1 MSLQCRSG
9 HSKPLS
15 VKEQIGG
22 FPQSPI
28 STRLPKRS
36 NALGKWLKKDLS
48 LTAQS
53 LRHTFSDRLRASKC
67 PLELIDQIWWL
78 VIHWHHRIKVWAR
91 IRVGECKRAVRSNYA
106 VGLSVGFEFS
116 IKSDTLNVSWA
127 TKEIIKTS

>member
-67 PLELIDQIWWL
+67 PLELIDQIGGWSSIGTIGSKYGQGYEL
-78 VIHWHHRIKVWAR
+78 
-91 IRVGECKRAVRSNYA
+91 ESVREQLEA
-106 VGLSVGFEFS
+106 IMLL
-116 IKSDTLNVSWA
+116 DCL
-127 TKEIIKTS
+127 

>member
-48 LTAQS
+48 LTEKAYDILS
-53 LRHTFSDRLRASKC
+53 AIASE
-67 PLELIDQIWWL
+67 PLNA
-78 VIHWHHRIKVWAR
+78 H
-91 IRVGECKRAVRSNYA
+91 
-106 VGLSVGFEFS
+106 
-116 IKSDTLNVSWA
+116 
-127 TKEIIKTS
+127 